1 METHQCA
8 VRATLAWGSLTGRLA
23 DWLAVVGCGVVGGL
37 ARRRQWKALGMRHGL
52 SEARHGLRSG
62 GGGGTEAAQRA
73 EGAVFEEIWRPLRPA
88 PPTLRL
94 KMRRASVGAG
104 MQHGCWRP
112 ASTQLQVIL
121 LGGHITHPMSPHG
134 DSEVP
139 DTFVKLRVSREA
151 DGDRVGGGGD
161 GGGGPGGVAVLPS
174 SSSSHQLAALS
185 LWTEHRSRTVH
196 ATLAPVWNQSFK
208 LDLGLGTQGMSPF
221 QFGRPDG
228 LRLVCE
234 LWAQDSSLEQS
245 RMMNAGMDN
254 LLGVCHYEMR
264 QLPLDAESPTE
275 CWLEC

>member
-1 METHQCA
+1 
-8 VRATLAWGSLTGRLA
+8 
-23 DWLAVVGCGVVGGL
+23 
-37 ARRRQWKALGMRHGL
+37 
-52 SEARHGLRSG
+52 
-62 GGGGTEAAQRA
+62 
-73 EGAVFEEIWRPLRPA
+73 
-88 PPTLRL
+88 
-94 KMRRASVGAG
+94 
-104 MQHGCWRP
+104 
-112 ASTQLQVIL
+112 
-121 LGGHITHPMSPHG
+121 
-134 DSEVP
+134 
-139 DTFVKLRVSREA
+139 
-151 DGDRVGGGGD
+151 
-161 GGGGPGGVAVLPS
+161 LPS